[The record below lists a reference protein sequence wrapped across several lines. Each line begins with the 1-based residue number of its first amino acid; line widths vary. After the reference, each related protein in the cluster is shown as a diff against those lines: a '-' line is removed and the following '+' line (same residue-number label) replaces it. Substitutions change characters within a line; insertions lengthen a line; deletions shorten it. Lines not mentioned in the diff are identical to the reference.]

1 MSQATQ
7 SVLRARK
14 RERLLTYLWKKRYLY
29 LMCIPGLVYLFIFKY
44 IPMYGIIMAFQNFS
58 FKKGIFGSPF
68 NNFANFKELFG
79 SRVFYRVLSNSLTL
93 SLLRLVFS
101 FPVPIIL
108 ALLLNEMRIKPIKTA
123 SQTLMYLPHFLSW
136 VVLGG
141 IATNMLSMA
150 DGLINDIIAAL
161 GGTKINFL
169 GSEEWFR
176 PVVIMTNIWKEA
188 GWGTIIYL
196 SALSAINPEYYE
208 AARVDGANRFQ
219 QLRYITLPSISGT
232 IVIMLILAVG
242 GLMDNGFEQIYL
254 FKNNLNQSV
263 AEVFE
268 TYVYQIGIAGGRFSY
283 STAVGLFKNV
293 VAAVLVFSSNLIS
306 RRLGQPSFYE

>member
-1 MSQATQ
+1 MTNVPHPMTTAG
-7 SVLRARK
+7 K
-14 RERLLTYLWKKRYLY
+14 REKFMHYMWRKRYLY
-29 LMCIPGLVYLFIFKY
+29 LMCIPGLVYLIIFHY
-44 IPMYGIIMAFQNFS
+44 TPMYGIIMAFQNFS
-58 FKKGIFGSPF
+58 FKKGILGSPF

-79 SRVFYRVLSNSLTL
+79 SRVFYQVLGNSLTL
-93 SLLRLVFS
+93 SILRLVFS
-101 FPVPIIL
+101 FPVPIFL
-108 ALLLNEMRIKPIKTA
+108 ALLLNEMRLKKIKTL

-141 IATNMLSMA
+141 IATNMLSMS
-150 DGLINDIIAAL
+150 DGLINDMIASF
-161 GGTKINFL
+161 GGARINFM
-169 GSEEWFR
+169 GSEQWFR
-176 PVVIMTNIWKEA
+176 PVVIITNIWKEA

-208 AARVDGANRFQ
+208 AARVDGASRFQ
-219 QLRYITLPSISGT
+219 QLWYITLPSISGT

-242 GLMDNGFEQIYL
+242 GLMNNGFEQIYL

-293 VAAVLVFSSNLIS
+293 VAAVLVFSSNMIA
-306 RRLGQPSFYE
+306 RKLGQPSFYE